1 MSGKISQ
8 IKLQL
13 PKNKISI
20 KNLCKKNN
28 WNYEKIIEKTG
39 IKNVYHSSNKES
51 ALDLAVKAGAKI
63 TKKNKNI
70 DVLIYVTQSPE
81 YHLPTNAC
89 IIQNKL
95 GLKKNIISF
104 DINQGCSGFIY
115 GLFTAQQLLLKK
127 SINKV
132 LLICS
137 DTYTKNIKSV
147 NKSCLS
153 IFSDGA
159 TATLIKKN
167 NKKSGEYIF
176 YTDGSGADD
185 LKLNFSGNQ
194 FQKNK
199 KPELFMD
206 GRKVLSF
213 TLSVVPNVINQTLK
227 RNKITYKKL
236 KYVIFHQA
244 SKIVIENLVRKLNI
258 PDNKVFKNYGKFG
271 NTVSSTIPICLYELM
286 KKKMIK
292 KGDQVLICGFGVGLS
307 VGSTIIKI

>member
-13 PKNKISI
+13 PKNKINI
-20 KNLCKKNN
+20 KTLCKKNN

-39 IKNVYHSSNKES
+39 IKNVYHSTNTES
-51 ALDLAVKAGAKI
+51 ALNLAVKAGAKI

-127 SINKV
+127 SINNV

-137 DTYTKNIKSV
+137 DTYTKNIKNI
-147 NKSCLS
+147 NKSCLT
-153 IFSDGA
+153 IFSDAA

-213 TLSVVPNVINQTLK
+213 TLSVVPNIINQTLRK
-227 RNKITYKKL
+227 NKITYKNL

-258 PDNKVFKNYGKFG
+258 PINKVFINYNKFG

-286 KKKMIK
+286 KKNKIK
-292 KGDQVLICGFGVGLS
+292 KGDQILICGFGVGLS

>member
-13 PKNKISI
+13 PKNKFNI
-20 KNLCKKNN
+20 KNLCKRNN

-39 IKNVYHSSNKES
+39 IKNVYHSTNTES
-51 ALDLAVKAGAKI
+51 ALNLAVKAGAKI
-63 TKKNKNI
+63 TKRNKNI

-115 GLFTAQQLLLKK
+115 GLFTAQQFLLKK
-127 SINKV
+127 TINNV

-137 DTYTKNIKSV
+137 DTYTKNIKNI
-147 NKSCLS
+147 NKSCLT

-176 YTDGSGADD
+176 YTDGSGAND

-213 TLSVVPNVINQTLK
+213 TLNVDPNIINQTLRK
-227 RNKITYKKL
+227 NKITFKNL

-244 SKIVIENLVRKLNI
+244 SKIVIENLVRTLNI
-258 PDNKVFKNYGKFG
+258 HINKVFINYNKFG

-286 KKKMIK
+286 KKNKIK
-292 KGDQVLICGFGVGLS
+292 KGDQILICGFGVGLS

>member
-13 PKNKISI
+13 PKNKINI

-39 IKNVYHSSNKES
+39 IKNVYHSTNSES
-51 ALDLAVKAGAKI
+51 ALNLAVKAGAKI

-70 DVLIYVTQSPE
+70 DALIYVTQSPE

-95 GLKKNIISF
+95 GLKKNIVSF

-115 GLFTAQQLLLKK
+115 GLFTSQQLLLKK

-137 DTYTKNIKSV
+137 DTYTKNIKSI
-147 NKSCLS
+147 NKSCLT

-159 TATLIKKN
+159 TATLIKKS
-167 NKKSGEYIF
+167 NKKSSEYIF

-213 TLSVVPNVINQTLK
+213 TLSVVPNIVNQTLK
-227 RNKITYKKL
+227 KNKITYKSL

-258 PDNKVFKNYGKFG
+258 PMNKVFINYNKFG

-286 KKKMIK
+286 KKNKIK
-292 KGDQVLICGFGVGLS
+292 KGDQILICGFGVGLS
-307 VGSTIIKI
+307 VGSTIIKF

>member
-39 IKNVYHSSNKES
+39 IKNVYHSTNNES
-51 ALDLAVKAGAKI
+51 ALNLAVKAGAKI
-63 TKKNKNI
+63 TKNNKNI
-70 DVLIYVTQSPE
+70 DILIYVTQSPE

-95 GLKKNIISF
+95 GLKKNIICF

-137 DTYTKNIKSV
+137 DTYTKNIKSI
-147 NKSCLS
+147 NKSCLT

-167 NKKSGEYIF
+167 NKKSSEYIF

-213 TLSVVPNVINQTLK
+213 TLSVVPNIINQTLK
-227 RNKITYKKL
+227 KNKITYKNL

-258 PDNKVFKNYGKFG
+258 PMNKVFINYNKFG

-286 KKKMIK
+286 KKKKIK
-292 KGDQVLICGFGVGLS
+292 KGDQILICGFGVGLS

>member
-39 IKNVYHSSNKES
+39 IKNVYHSTNNES
-51 ALDLAVKAGAKI
+51 ALNLAVKAGAKI

-137 DTYTKNIKSV
+137 DTYTKNIKSI
-147 NKSCLS
+147 NKSCLT

-167 NKKSGEYIF
+167 STKSSEYIF

-213 TLSVVPNVINQTLK
+213 TLSVVPNIINQTLK
-227 RNKITYKKL
+227 KNKITYKNL

-258 PDNKVFKNYGKFG
+258 PMNKVFINYNKFG

-286 KKKMIK
+286 KKNKIK
-292 KGDQVLICGFGVGLS
+292 KGDKILICGFGVGLS

>member
-8 IKLQL
+8 IKIQL
-13 PKNKISI
+13 PKKKINI
-20 KNLCKKNN
+20 KSLCKKNN
-28 WNYEKIIEKTG
+28 WNYRKIIEKTG

-51 ALDLAVKAGAKI
+51 ALSLAVKAGKKI

-95 GLKKNIISF
+95 NLKKNIISF

-115 GLFTAQQLLLKK
+115 GLFTAQQLLLNK

-137 DTYTKNIKSV
+137 DTYTKNIKSI
-147 NKSCLS
+147 NKSCLT

-159 TATLIKKN
+159 TAALVKRN
-167 NKKSGEYIF
+167 NKKSGEYVF

-206 GRKVLSF
+206 GRKILSF
-213 TLSVVPNVINQTLK
+213 TLNVVPNIINQTLK
-227 RNKITYKKL
+227 KNKITYKSL

-258 PDNKVFKNYGKFG
+258 PKNKVFINYNKFG
-271 NTVSSTIPICLYELM
+271 NTVSSTIPLCLYELM
-286 KKKMIK
+286 KKNKIK
-292 KGDQVLICGFGVGLS
+292 KGDQILICGFGVGLS

>member
-13 PKNKISI
+13 PKNKINI

-39 IKNVYHSSNKES
+39 IKNVYHSTNNES
-51 ALDLAVKAGAKI
+51 ALNLAVKAGAKI

-137 DTYTKNIKSV
+137 DTYTKNIKSI
-147 NKSCLS
+147 NKSCLT

-167 NKKSGEYIF
+167 NKKCSEYIF

-213 TLSVVPNVINQTLK
+213 TLSVVPNIINQTLK
-227 RNKITYKKL
+227 KNKITYKNL

-258 PDNKVFKNYGKFG
+258 PMNKVFINYNKFG

-286 KKKMIK
+286 KKNKIK
-292 KGDQVLICGFGVGLS
+292 KGDQILICGFGVGLS

>member
-13 PKNKISI
+13 PKNKINI

-39 IKNVYHSSNKES
+39 IKNVYHSTNSES
-51 ALDLAVKAGAKI
+51 ALNLAVKAGAKI

-70 DVLIYVTQSPE
+70 DALIYVTQSPE

-95 GLKKNIISF
+95 GLKKNIVSF

-115 GLFTAQQLLLKK
+115 GLFTSQQLLLKK

-137 DTYTKNIKSV
+137 DTYTKNIKSI
-147 NKSCLS
+147 NKSCLT

-159 TATLIKKN
+159 TATLIKKS
-167 NKKSGEYIF
+167 NKKSSEYIF

-213 TLSVVPNVINQTLK
+213 TLSVVPNIVNQTLK
-227 RNKITYKKL
+227 KNKITYKSL

-258 PDNKVFKNYGKFG
+258 PMNKVFINYNKFG

-286 KKKMIK
+286 KKNKIK
-292 KGDQVLICGFGVGLS
+292 KGDQILICGFGVGLS

>member
-1 MSGKISQ
+1 MTEKDLFKLIKTSLKTSKKIDLKSASRN
-8 IKLQL
+8 IEEWDSLGQL
-13 PKNKISI
+13 SILTTLDKRFKNKASKLTKLATAETVKDIVSI
-20 KNLCKKNN
+20 
-28 WNYEKIIEKTG
+28 
-39 IKNVYHSSNKES
+39 
-51 ALDLAVKAGAKI
+51 
-63 TKKNKNI
+63 
-70 DVLIYVTQSPE
+70 
-81 YHLPTNAC
+81 
-89 IIQNKL
+89 
-95 GLKKNIISF
+95 
-104 DINQGCSGFIY
+104 
-115 GLFTAQQLLLKK
+115 LKK

-137 DTYTKNIKSV
+137 DTYTKNIKSI
-147 NKSCLS
+147 NKSCLT

-167 NKKSGEYIF
+167 NKKSSEYIF

-213 TLSVVPNVINQTLK
+213 TLNVVPNIINQTLRK
-227 RNKITYKKL
+227 NKITFKNL

-258 PDNKVFKNYGKFG
+258 PINKVFINYNKFG

-286 KKKMIK
+286 KKNKIK
-292 KGDQVLICGFGVGLS
+292 KGDQILICGFGVGLS

>member
-39 IKNVYHSSNKES
+39 IKNVYHSTNNES
-51 ALDLAVKAGAKI
+51 ALNLAVKAGAKI
-63 TKKNKNI
+63 TKNNKNI
-70 DVLIYVTQSPE
+70 DILIYVTQSPE

-95 GLKKNIISF
+95 GLKKNIICF

-137 DTYTKNIKSV
+137 DTYTKNIKSI
-147 NKSCLS
+147 NKSCLT

-167 NKKSGEYIF
+167 NKKSSEYIF

-213 TLSVVPNVINQTLK
+213 TLSVVPNIVNQTLK
-227 RNKITYKKL
+227 KNKITYKNL

-258 PDNKVFKNYGKFG
+258 PMNKVFINYNKFG

-286 KKKMIK
+286 KKKKIK
-292 KGDQVLICGFGVGLS
+292 KGDQILICGFGVGLS

>member
-39 IKNVYHSSNKES
+39 IKNVYHSTNNES
-51 ALDLAVKAGAKI
+51 ALNLAVKAGAKI

-137 DTYTKNIKSV
+137 DTYTKNIKSI
-147 NKSCLS
+147 NKSCLT

-167 NKKSGEYIF
+167 NKKSSEYIF

-213 TLSVVPNVINQTLK
+213 TMSVVPNIIIQTLK
-227 RNKITYKKL
+227 KNKITYKNL

-258 PDNKVFKNYGKFG
+258 PMNKVFINYNKFG

-286 KKKMIK
+286 KKNKIK
-292 KGDQVLICGFGVGLS
+292 KGDQILICGFGVGLS

>member
-39 IKNVYHSSNKES
+39 IKNVYHSTNNES
-51 ALDLAVKAGAKI
+51 ALNLAVKAGAKI

-137 DTYTKNIKSV
+137 DTYTKNIKSI
-147 NKSCLS
+147 NKSCLT

-167 NKKSGEYIF
+167 NKKSSEYIF

-213 TLSVVPNVINQTLK
+213 TLSVVPNIINQTLK
-227 RNKITYKKL
+227 KNKITYKNL

-258 PDNKVFKNYGKFG
+258 PMNKVFINYNKFG

-286 KKKMIK
+286 KKNKIK
-292 KGDQVLICGFGVGLS
+292 KGDQILICGFGVGLS

>member
-39 IKNVYHSSNKES
+39 IKNVYHSTNNES
-51 ALDLAVKAGAKI
+51 ALNLAVKAGAKI
-63 TKKNKNI
+63 TRKNKNI

-137 DTYTKNIKSV
+137 DTYTKNIKSI
-147 NKSCLS
+147 NKSCLT

-167 NKKSGEYIF
+167 NKKSSEYIF

-213 TLSVVPNVINQTLK
+213 TMSVVPNIIIQTLK
-227 RNKITYKKL
+227 KNKITYKNL

-258 PDNKVFKNYGKFG
+258 PMNKVFINYNKFG

-286 KKKMIK
+286 KKNKIK
-292 KGDQVLICGFGVGLS
+292 KGDQILICGFGVGLS

>member
-13 PKNKISI
+13 PKNKINI

-39 IKNVYHSSNKES
+39 IKNVYHSTNSES
-51 ALDLAVKAGAKI
+51 ALNLAVKAGAKI

-70 DVLIYVTQSPE
+70 DALIYVTQSPE

-95 GLKKNIISF
+95 GLKKNIVSF

-115 GLFTAQQLLLKK
+115 GLFTSQQLLLKK

-137 DTYTKNIKSV
+137 DTYTKNIKSI
-147 NKSCLS
+147 NKSCLT

-167 NKKSGEYIF
+167 NKKSSEYIF

-213 TLSVVPNVINQTLK
+213 TLSVVPNIVNQTLK
-227 RNKITYKKL
+227 KNKITYKSL

-258 PDNKVFKNYGKFG
+258 PMNKVFINYNKFG

-286 KKKMIK
+286 KKNKIK
-292 KGDQVLICGFGVGLS
+292 KGDQILICGFGVGLS
-307 VGSTIIKI
+307 VGSTIIKF

>member
-39 IKNVYHSSNKES
+39 IKNVYHSTNNES
-51 ALDLAVKAGAKI
+51 ALNLAVKAGAKI

-137 DTYTKNIKSV
+137 DTYTKNIKSI
-147 NKSCLS
+147 NKSCLT

-159 TATLIKKN
+159 TATLIKKD
-167 NKKSGEYIF
+167 NKKSSEYIF

-213 TLSVVPNVINQTLK
+213 TLSVVPDIINQTLK
-227 RNKITYKKL
+227 KNKITYKNL

-258 PDNKVFKNYGKFG
+258 PMNKVFINYNKFG

-286 KKKMIK
+286 KKNKIK
-292 KGDQVLICGFGVGLS
+292 KGDQILICGFGVGLS

>member
-28 WNYEKIIEKTG
+28 WNYEEIIEKTG
-39 IKNVYHSSNKES
+39 IKNVYHSTNNES
-51 ALDLAVKAGAKI
+51 ALNLAVKAGAKI
-63 TKKNKNI
+63 TKNNKNI

-95 GLKKNIISF
+95 GLKKNIICF

-137 DTYTKNIKSV
+137 DTYTKNIKSI
-147 NKSCLS
+147 NKSCLT

-167 NKKSGEYIF
+167 NKKSSEYIF

-213 TLSVVPNVINQTLK
+213 TLSVVPNIINQTLK
-227 RNKITYKKL
+227 KNKITYKNL

-258 PDNKVFKNYGKFG
+258 PMNKVFINYNKFG

-286 KKKMIK
+286 KKKKIK
-292 KGDQVLICGFGVGLS
+292 KGDQILICGFGVGLS

>member
-39 IKNVYHSSNKES
+39 IKNVYHSTNNES
-51 ALDLAVKAGAKI
+51 ALNLAVKAGAKI
-63 TKKNKNI
+63 TKNNKNI

-95 GLKKNIISF
+95 GLKKNIICF

-137 DTYTKNIKSV
+137 DTYTKNIKSI
-147 NKSCLS
+147 NKSCLT

-167 NKKSGEYIF
+167 NKKSSEYIF

-213 TLSVVPNVINQTLK
+213 TLSVVPNIINQTLK
-227 RNKITYKKL
+227 KNKITYKNL

-258 PDNKVFKNYGKFG
+258 PMNKVFINYNKFG

-286 KKKMIK
+286 KKKKIK
-292 KGDQVLICGFGVGLS
+292 KGDQILICGFGVGLS

>member
-13 PKNKISI
+13 PKNKVSI
-20 KNLCKKNN
+20 KILCKKNN
-28 WNYEKIIEKTG
+28 WNYKKLIEKTG

-63 TKKNKNI
+63 TKKNKDI
-70 DVLIYVTQSPE
+70 DALIYVTQSPE

-115 GLFTAQQLLLKK
+115 GLFTAQQLLLKR

-176 YTDGSGADD
+176 YTDGSGAND

-213 TLSVVPNVINQTLK
+213 TLNVVPNIINQTLRK
-227 RNKITYKKL
+227 NKITFKNL

-258 PDNKVFKNYGKFG
+258 PINKVFINYNKFG

-286 KKKMIK
+286 KKNKIK
-292 KGDQVLICGFGVGLS
+292 KGDQILICGFGVGLS

>member
-39 IKNVYHSSNKES
+39 IKNVYHSTNSES
-51 ALDLAVKAGAKI
+51 ALNLAVKAGAKI

-70 DVLIYVTQSPE
+70 DALIYVTQSPE

-95 GLKKNIISF
+95 GLKKNIVSF

-115 GLFTAQQLLLKK
+115 GLFTSQQLLLKK

-137 DTYTKNIKSV
+137 DTYTKNIKSI
-147 NKSCLS
+147 NKSCLT

-167 NKKSGEYIF
+167 NKKSSEYIF

-213 TLSVVPNVINQTLK
+213 TLSVVPNIVNQTLK
-227 RNKITYKKL
+227 KNKITYKSL

-258 PDNKVFKNYGKFG
+258 PMNKVFINYNKFG

-286 KKKMIK
+286 KKNKIK
-292 KGDQVLICGFGVGLS
+292 KGDQILICGFGVGLS
-307 VGSTIIKI
+307 VGSTIIKF

>member
-1 MSGKISQ
+1 MSGNISQ
-8 IKLQL
+8 IKIQL
-13 PKNKISI
+13 PKNKINI
-20 KNLCKKNN
+20 KNLCTKNN
-28 WNYEKIIEKTG
+28 WNFEKIIEKTG
-39 IKNVYHSSNKES
+39 IKYVYHSANQES
-51 ALDLAVKAGAKI
+51 ALDLAVKVGAKI

-137 DTYTKNIKSV
+137 DTYTKNIKSI
-147 NKSCLS
+147 NKSCLT

-194 FQKNK
+194 SQKNK

-213 TLSVVPNVINQTLK
+213 TLSVVPNIVNQTLK
-227 RNKITYKKL
+227 KNNITYKNL

-258 PDNKVFKNYGKFG
+258 PMNKVFKNYNKFG

-286 KKKMIK
+286 KKNKIK
-292 KGDQVLICGFGVGLS
+292 KGDQILICGFGVGLS

>member
-28 WNYEKIIEKTG
+28 WNYEEIIEKTG
-39 IKNVYHSSNKES
+39 IKNVYHSTNNES
-51 ALDLAVKAGAKI
+51 ALNLAVKAGAKI
-63 TKKNKNI
+63 TKNNKNI

-95 GLKKNIISF
+95 GLKKNIICF

-137 DTYTKNIKSV
+137 DTYTKNIKSI
-147 NKSCLS
+147 NKSCLT

-167 NKKSGEYIF
+167 NKKSSEYIF

-213 TLSVVPNVINQTLK
+213 TLSVVPNIINQTLK
-227 RNKITYKKL
+227 KNKITYKNL

-258 PDNKVFKNYGKFG
+258 PMNKVFINYNKFG

-286 KKKMIK
+286 KKKK
-292 KGDQVLICGFGVGLS
+292 D
-307 VGSTIIKI
+307 

>member
-39 IKNVYHSSNKES
+39 IKNVYHSTNNES
-51 ALDLAVKAGAKI
+51 ALNLAVKAGAKI

-137 DTYTKNIKSV
+137 DTYTKNIKSI
-147 NKSCLS
+147 NKSCLT

-167 NKKSGEYIF
+167 STKSSEYIF

-213 TLSVVPNVINQTLK
+213 TLSVVPNIINQTLK
-227 RNKITYKKL
+227 KNKITYKNL

-258 PDNKVFKNYGKFG
+258 PMNKVFINYNKFG

-286 KKKMIK
+286 KKNKIK
-292 KGDQVLICGFGVGLS
+292 KGDQILICGFGVGLS

>member
-39 IKNVYHSSNKES
+39 IKNVYHSTNNES
-51 ALDLAVKAGAKI
+51 ALNLAVKAGAKI
-63 TKKNKNI
+63 TKRNKNI

-137 DTYTKNIKSV
+137 DTYTKNIKSI
-147 NKSCLS
+147 NKSCLT

-167 NKKSGEYIF
+167 NKKSSEYIF

-213 TLSVVPNVINQTLK
+213 TLSVVPNIINQTLK
-227 RNKITYKKL
+227 KNKITYKNL

-258 PDNKVFKNYGKFG
+258 PMNKVFINYNKFG

-286 KKKMIK
+286 KKNKIK
-292 KGDQVLICGFGVGLS
+292 KGDQILICGFGVGLS